1 MPDPIFLTLFFV
13 TPFLDKYFIRQR
25 KLERFENTQTA
36 QTQDPRG
43 NQGSDQDAGGQ
54 RRS

>member
-1 MPDPIFLTLFFV
+1 MPDPHCLTPL
-13 TPFLDKYFIRQR
+13 LDPKYFIRQR